1 MRLVLIATIAL
12 LALLAPAAALPADD
26 PHVAAAGVVFAPAV
40 VTATVGQPITWEGT
54 LIGHTVT
61 TADSVVNA
69 AQGQGNDRRNEDA
82 DPDTFHAN
90 LPQGGVVTHAF
101 SAPGTYTYF
110 CVLHFRSGM
119 VGTVIVSE

>member
-12 LALLAPAAALPADD
+12 LALLAPAAALPAE
-26 PHVAAAGVVFAPAV
+26 PAHVAAAGVVFAPAV
-40 VTATVGQPITWEGT
+40 VTVAVGEPVTWDGV
-54 LIGHTVT
+54 LVGHTVT
-61 TADSVVNA
+61 TAASLADA
-69 AQGQGNDRRNEDA
+69 AQGRGNDRQNADA

-90 LPQGGVVTHAF
+90 LPQGGAVTHAF

-119 VGTVIVSE
+119 VGTVVVSE